1 MFLEAVDAISHM
13 PEARG
18 RARLVLGRVPTK
30 MQDSEAGR
38 AHTDVAKKT

>member
-18 RARLVLGRVPTK
+18 WARLVLERVPTK
-30 MQDSEAGR
+30 IVMLEE
-38 AHTDVAKKT
+38 HTRMWLRKHK